1 MAELT
6 DGRRSPEGLAAG
18 HAASFRD
25 RGRRS
30 GRRALRPATLAFGLL
45 CLAPAFGGAT
55 VDRVRGSGSLRCGVV
70 ATPEDW
76 NKTDLHGALTP
87 LDIQICKAVAVA
99 VNGLKASVDVAPFAS
114 ELEAEE
120 ALSKEAV
127 DLVVGVTP
135 DATSMWHW
143 NIAFGP
149 PVFYDGQGF
158 LVRGDAA
165 AASIADLA
173 GRKVCVVEGTDNER
187 VLLARTVARGIPIV
201 PLPFQE
207 EGEMDDGL
215 AVRHCDAVSAYVS
228 RLAQLRNAYPKQL
241 ARDRILPELLT
252 LSPVAPAYRHD
263 DPQWAMI
270 VDFTVH
276 ALVQAEASG
285 VTQANVA
292 AQRGSEDPVV
302 QRLLGVDWATSRA
315 LGLTAKDWA
324 AQVIA
329 AVGNYGEIYDR
340 TVGMNAPLKLPRGL
354 NALWSSGGLMR
365 PLPVQ

>member
-1 MAELT
+1 VAELSGVPGSP
-6 DGRRSPEGLAAG
+6 DGTGAARTG
-18 HAASFRD
+18 SV
-25 RGRRS
+25 RGRHGDRRGRWFRS
-30 GRRALRPATLAFGLL
+30 AAAAVALLSA
-45 CLAPAFGGAT
+45 APAFGGAT
-55 VDRVRGSGSLRCGVV
+55 VERVRASGSLRCGVI

-76 NKTDLHGALTP
+76 NKTDLHGP
-87 LDIQICKAVAVA
+87 LAPLAIQICKAVAVA
-99 VNGLKASVDVAPFAS
+99 VDGSRATVNVAPFTS
-114 ELEAEE
+114 ELEAE
-120 ALSKEAV
+120 AQLSKGVV

-143 NIAFGP
+143 SISFGP
-149 PVFYDGQGF
+149 PVFYDGQGV
-158 LVRGDAA
+158 LVRGDDPVAT
-165 AASIADLA
+165 IAGLA
-173 GRKVCVVEGTDNER
+173 GHKVCVVEGTDNEK
-187 VLLARTVARGIPIV
+187 VLLARTVARGIAIV

-241 ARDRILPELLT
+241 ADDRILAEQLT
-252 LSPVAPAYRHD
+252 LSPVAPAYRRD
-263 DPQWAMI
+263 DPQWGMI

-285 VTQANVA
+285 VTQANVVA
-292 AQRGSEDPVV
+292 REASEDPVV

-315 LGLTAKDWA
+315 LGLPARDWA

-329 AVGNYGEIYDR
+329 AVGNYGEIYER
-340 TVGMNAPLKLPRGL
+340 TVGVNGTLKLPRGL
-354 NALWSSGGLMR
+354 NALWTDGGLMR